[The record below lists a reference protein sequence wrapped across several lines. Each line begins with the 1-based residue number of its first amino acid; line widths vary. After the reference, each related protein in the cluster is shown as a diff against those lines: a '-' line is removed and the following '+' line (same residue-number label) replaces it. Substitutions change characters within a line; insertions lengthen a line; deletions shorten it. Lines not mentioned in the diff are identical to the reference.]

1 MLCLIFWE
9 LGKKRELKKKN
20 KKTQTQKI
28 PDSFVNEDSE
38 EEEVK
43 PTIYNSAEERRK
55 FYLLTIGMEEE
66 FEEVE
71 EEIQDSEYDGYSG
84 DG

>member
-9 LGKKRELKKKN
+9 LGKKREPQKKN
-20 KKTQTQKI
+20 KKTQTQRI
-28 PDSFVNEDSE
+28 PDLFVNEDSE

-71 EEIQDSEYDGYSG
+71 EEI
-84 DG
+84 